1 MNSEVIILAGGLGT
15 RLRSHIGE
23 AIPKPMAPIGDI
35 PFLQILLSKCAREG
49 FSRVIL
55 SVGYRQEVIMRY
67 FGERFLG
74 LRICYAREKS
84 PLGTGGAL
92 LQALKFAQSPY
103 VLLLNGDTF
112 FEIDFRDFLTRHRAP
127 SRLRLALT
135 LMQNTRYGSIELD
148 SEGFITR
155 FSTDSSAAFSPDST
169 SAHSLINAGVYSL
182 SRDIFEGFCLPKIFS
197 FEDFIAQHYG
207 EILASG
213 EVYEARFIDIGIP
226 QDYLRAQSYLSG
238 LGL

>member
-92 LQALKFAQSPY
+92 LQALKLAQSPY

-112 FEIDFRDFLTRHRAP
+112 FEIDFRDFLARHRAS

-155 FSTDSSAAFSPDST
+155 FSTDST

>member
-1 MNSEVIILAGGLGT
+1 MGKSRASVLNMAVTLVWQLCTVVFGLVVPRYFLVGY
-15 RLRSHIGE
+15 G
-23 AIPKPMAPIGDI
+23 ADI
-35 PFLQILLSKCAREG
+35 HGLTSTISN
-49 FSRVIL
+49 IL
-55 SVGYRQEVIMRY
+55 S
-67 FGERFLG
+67 
-74 LRICYAREKS
+74 
-84 PLGTGGAL
+84 
-92 LQALKFAQSPY
+92 Y

-112 FEIDFRDFLTRHRAP
+112 FEIDFRDFLARHRAP

-155 FSTDSSAAFSPDST
+155 FSTDSSATFSPDST